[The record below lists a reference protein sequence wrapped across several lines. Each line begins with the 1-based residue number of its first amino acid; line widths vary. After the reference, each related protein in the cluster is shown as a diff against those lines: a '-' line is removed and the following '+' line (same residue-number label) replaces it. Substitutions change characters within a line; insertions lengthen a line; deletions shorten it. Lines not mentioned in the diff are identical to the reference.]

1 MIAANYPPKITD
13 LIQSAPLCPLGPGQP
28 IRSAYPLLRE
38 LDVETL
44 EGDYSLVDPEMAS
57 ACISGL
63 WLLMNFLDE
72 SHAISQDLPSS
83 TGSYWHGLMHRRE
96 PDYSNAKYW
105 FRRAGD
111 HPVMADLA
119 QEAATLAEAMAL
131 DPTVRFLADANSWDP
146 DAMVDACEAAA
157 RSKTQQETLLREVA
171 QAEWRLLFDHCYR
184 QAYGL

>member
-1 MIAANYPPKITD
+1 MIAANYPPAITD
-13 LIQSAPLCPLGPGQP
+13 LIQAAPLCPLGPGQP

-38 LDVETL
+38 LNVETL
-44 EGDYSLVDPEMAS
+44 GGEHTLVDPEMGS

-72 SHAISQDLPSS
+72 SHTISQDLPSG
-83 TGSYWHGLMHRRE
+83 TGSYWHGIMHRRE

-119 QEAATLAEAMAL
+119 DEAATLAEATAL
-131 DPTVRFLADANSWDP
+131 DPPVRFLAEAKSWDP
-146 DAMVDACEAAA
+146 YAMVDACEAAA
-157 RSKTQQETLLREVA
+157 QGKTKHQALLQEVA

-184 QAYGL
+184 QAYGR